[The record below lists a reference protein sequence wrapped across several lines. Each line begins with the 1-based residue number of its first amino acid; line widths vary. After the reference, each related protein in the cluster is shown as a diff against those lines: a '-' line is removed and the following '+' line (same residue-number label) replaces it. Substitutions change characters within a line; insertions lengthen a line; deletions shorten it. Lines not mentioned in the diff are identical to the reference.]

1 MALIFQSK
9 DISSQAMNWKLALGS
24 ALPAAAMATFLVP
37 PAFLSYAYPA
47 LFTPAFYGLYEA
59 YRLAPLF
66 KKQVHK
72 MYLLKNGAQMVIETF
87 DGSLHKVNILD
98 NHENAFEEAK
108 DGSLVFVMINNG
120 RSFNLACKDAELID
134 YDLTDRLVKAIP
146 VETSR
151 SQQVY
156 HRLISRP

>member
-1 MALIFQSK
+1 
-9 DISSQAMNWKLALGS
+9 
-24 ALPAAAMATFLVP
+24 
-37 PAFLSYAYPA
+37 
-47 LFTPAFYGLYEA
+47 
-59 YRLAPLF
+59 
-66 KKQVHK
+66 
-72 MYLLKNGAQMVIETF
+72 MVIETF

-134 YDLTDRLVKAIP
+134 YDLTDRLVKAIT

-156 HRLISRP
+156 HRLISRPIPVNLRPYSVTHYRPFISASNRLDFNSSAFIMRYLNRTIYRSPEMVEGEDEAF